1 MGKHGGEHSFPIG
14 VHQQKTKDCPD
25 SERESERESGR
36 FVATCP
42 VEQRVG
48 SSVAGWPVV
57 EKKSF
62 VILCFQRCRVED
74 AFRFLILFIEQCSK
88 PSTVTDLM

>member
-36 FVATCP
+36 FFATCP
-42 VEQRVG
+42 VERRVG

-57 EKKSF
+57 EKSHSSF
-62 VILCFQRCRVED
+62 CVFSVAGLKMLLD
-74 AFRFLILFIEQCSK
+74 FLSCSLNSVQN
-88 PSTVTDLM
+88 PPRSLI